1 MKGQYFLWKMVET
14 KTKLETTEF
23 CTDIH
28 HMDTKMVSSQTSQ
41 TPIKFQFNWFWIC
54 LNWLVL
60 TWNFALDVIWYLT
73 LAGGWRSNK
82 LTCISFAFH
91 LVWNPQDCI
100 QRGKKRKWNT
110 LFSTL
115 TTQMEAR
122 TSEQMEPNLHS
133 RSCYRVIGTSWSGEC
148 CADFVSW
155 CISAPSLLC
164 HSEYVCM

>member
-1 MKGQYFLWKMVET
+1 MKGQYFLWKLVET
-14 KTKLETTEF
+14 KTKLKMIEF
-23 CTDIH
+23 CIDIH
-28 HMDTKMVSSQTSQ
+28 HMDTKIVSSQ

-60 TWNFALDVIWYLT
+60 TWNFTLDVIWYLT

-82 LTCISFAFH
+82 LTYSTSH
-91 LVWNPQDCI
+91 LHFI
-100 QRGKKRKWNT
+100 QCEILRIVFKVEKKWNT

-115 TTQMEAR
+115 TTQMETP
-122 TSEQMEPNLHS
+122 TSEQMEPSRHS

-164 HSEYVCM
+164 HSEFVCM